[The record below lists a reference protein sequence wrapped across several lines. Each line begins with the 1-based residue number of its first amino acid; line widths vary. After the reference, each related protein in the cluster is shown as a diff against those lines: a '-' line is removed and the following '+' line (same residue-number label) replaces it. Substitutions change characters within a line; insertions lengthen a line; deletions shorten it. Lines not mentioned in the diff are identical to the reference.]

1 MAMNRRVMVAA
12 VGVIVVVG
20 MTGCAKSSKTTAA
33 PAASPADT
41 GYGLRAATVEF
52 VPAAGQPP
60 LGIPASAAPGDCYV
74 QAVVPAQYDT
84 VPERV
89 VKKAAS
95 SRIEVVPAQ
104 MEEVEE
110 RVVVRPATKKIEVV
124 PAAFEEIEERVV
136 VRPATTRFE
145 VVPATTRTV
154 TETVVVRPA
163 YSVWK
168 RSSELTAAERA
179 QQKTEPRAGDILCL
193 VEVPAETRT
202 ITREVIET
210 PASTRQVE
218 VPAEYA
224 TVKKT
229 VVKTPATTR
238 EIEVPAEYATVK
250 VQRVVTAAREVT
262 IDVPAEYE
270 EVPKQVLRTPA
281 ATEWRQVLCDTNASP
296 KTLSA
301 VQQSL
306 RRAGFDPGRDDGR
319 VDDKTLSALRAFQQS
334 KGLPVDSDRYIN
346 IATVKALGVEP

>member
-1 MAMNRRVMVAA
+1 MNRRVMVAA
-12 VGVIVVVG
+12 VGVIFVG
-20 MTGCAKSSKTTAA
+20 MTGCAKSTTTVA

-52 VPAAGQPP
+52 LPASGQPP
-60 LGIPASAAPGDCYV
+60 LGIPASAAPGDCFV

-95 SRIEVVPAQ
+95 ARIEVAPAK
-104 MEEVEE
+104 MEEAEE
-110 RVVVRPATKKIEVV
+110 RVMVRPATTKIEVV
-124 PAAFEEIEERVV
+124 PATFEEIEERVV

-145 VVPATTRTV
+145 VVPAVTRTV
-154 TETVVVRPA
+154 TEVVVVRPA

-179 QQKTEPRAGDILCL
+179 QQKSEPSAGDILCL
-193 VEVPAETRT
+193 VEMPAETRT
-202 ITREVIET
+202 VTREVVDT
-210 PASTRQVE
+210 PATTRQVE

-238 EIEVPAEYATVK
+238 EVEVPAEYATVK
-250 VQRVVTAAREVT
+250 VQKVVAPASEAK

-270 EVPKQVLRTPA
+270 EVPKQVLRAPA
-281 ATEWRQVLCDTNASP
+281 TTEWRQVLCDTNASLP
-296 KTLSA
+296 TLSA

-319 VDDKTLSALRAFQQS
+319 VDAKTLNAVRAFQQS
-334 KGLPVDSDRYIN
+334 KGLPIDSDRYIN
-346 IATVKALGVEP
+346 IVTVKALGVQP

>member
-1 MAMNRRVMVAA
+1 MNRRVMVAA
-12 VGVIVVVG
+12 VSVIVVVG
-20 MTGCAKSSKTTAA
+20 MSGCARGSKTAAA
-33 PAASPADT
+33 PAASPPSDT

-52 VPAAGQPP
+52 LPASGQPP
-60 LGIPASAAPGDCYV
+60 LGIPAGAAPGDCYV

-89 VKKAAS
+89 IKKAAS
-95 SRIEVVPAQ
+95 ARIEVVPAKL
-104 MEEVEE
+104 EEVEE
-110 RVVVRPATKKIEVV
+110 RVIVRAATKKIEVV
-124 PAAFEEIEERVV
+124 PATTEEVEERVI

-179 QQKTEPRAGDILCL
+179 QQKTDPGAGDILCL

-202 ITREVIET
+202 VSREVIDT
-210 PASTRQVE
+210 PATTRAVE

-224 TVKKT
+224 TVKT
-229 VVKTPATTR
+229 MVVKTPATTR
-238 EIEVPAEYATVK
+238 EIDVPAEFRVVK
-250 VQRVVTAAREVT
+250 VQKVVAPAREVKV
-262 IDVPAEYE
+262 DVPAEYE
-270 EVPKQVLRTPA
+270 EVPKQVLRAPA
-281 ATEWRQVLCDTNASP
+281 KTEWRQVLCDTNASP
-296 KTLSA
+296 QMLQA

-319 VDDKTLSALRAFQQS
+319 IDAKTLNAVRAFQQS

-346 IATVKALGVEP
+346 ITTVKALGVQP